1 MSRNRFVLLFFL
13 LTHYASCLLGAPPN
27 NVAAR
32 SLVKDSLRAM
42 GGEAALRSIATVSFK
57 GIGHRYMLEQSERPE
72 GPWLLDY
79 FQISE
84 SRDLPNARLRQVIE
98 SRGCN
103 STECWKSAQWSAP
116 STLIVADH
124 VAADPQA

>member
-13 LTHYASCLLGAPPN
+13 LTSYASCLPAAPPDN
-27 NVAAR
+27 AKAR
-32 SLVKDSLRAM
+32 SFVESSLRAM

-84 SRDLPNARLRQVIE
+84 IHDLRNARLRQVIE

-103 STECWKSAQWSAP
+103 STECWKS
-116 STLIVADH
+116 
-124 VAADPQA
+124 